1 MYGLFPTMENSFK
14 EVVTK
19 DSFTNRAEL
28 LPIGFKN
35 SRKVWIL
42 KSSIFV
48 KGTQLLI
55 IRKIGKQFA
64 VGLFF
69 KNVYGISSLVIQA
82 IYPCGQIGFG

>member
-14 EVVTK
+14 EVVAK

-55 IRKIGKQFA
+55 IRKIGK
-64 VGLFF
+64 
-69 KNVYGISSLVIQA
+69 
-82 IYPCGQIGFG
+82 

>member
-1 MYGLFPTMENSFK
+1 MYGLFPTMENGFK

-19 DSFTNRAEL
+19 DSITNRAEL

-69 KNVYGISSLVIQA
+69 KDVHGISSLEIQT